1 MSNWEQGVS
10 ARSIILGHGAR
21 LPKISGI
28 TGEFQVQESIHPRPA
43 FHIVVKD
50 DKKPKVFEAIIT
62 ADPTVKYIHDVTR
75 FSSLRN
81 ENKLHKKVF
90 VFALHPHIVNH
101 GMLEKE
107 LFDKLQDLKLISQNA
122 QLVKSMFSDVILPA
136 LSDDNLYALKDN
148 FGSMVNILRTES
160 FAIAIGYYAERWKSK
175 I

>member
-1 MSNWEQGVS
+1 
-10 ARSIILGHGAR
+10 
-21 LPKISGI
+21 
-28 TGEFQVQESIHPRPA
+28 
-43 FHIVVKD
+43 
-50 DKKPKVFEAIIT
+50 
-62 ADPTVKYIHDVTR
+62 
-75 FSSLRN
+75 
-81 ENKLHKKVF
+81 
-90 VFALHPHIVNH
+90 
-101 GMLEKE
+101 MLEKE